1 MKIVDYHEK
10 HAKTLADM
18 WNESEEGW
26 PGGLTRGTPMTT
38 ERVREDEK
46 KFIRLGSYIV
56 MEKSKAIGYVRVSP
70 YFEEKEAAYVSWL
83 NVIPEYHG
91 KSYGRKLL
99 CRSVECSYDQKMDRL
114 DLHTW
119 PGNIKALPAYKKTG
133 FFWVPKT
140 TVYMQNFIPVI
151 MRFGPVKS
159 YFKKHDWYDTF
170 QRPVELTED
179 KVRVEGMNVFPHKW
193 KEGKDEITV
202 WIDNESR
209 GITGFE
215 NKEMKVFAKLNRQD
229 VLAGMNW
236 KITWKVV
243 NKTRRKMSCSLKA
256 TPPKGVNLK
265 ADKKFEIPARKSKEI
280 SAPLKVSL
288 EAKERHEEEKADSV
302 LTRMKIDNQSFS
314 LRTGLRTKQAIM
326 ISSDPEFISIVP
338 GKEKEV
344 YINLKNN
351 LKRRAKGRIR
361 LKADGLELDKMTA
374 PFTIQKNK
382 PSGITVK
389 VSAKSPRT
397 KSYSIRA
404 WAEFEGRKTKE
415 KIINVRC
422 LGFHGAIS
430 DIEEDRLVMENEE
443 IRLVTRK
450 KGGLISL
457 ADKAL
462 RDPVARNIQFRIG
475 PPFVP
480 SELARLDWKMSAKN
494 EKSSTTGTISVNSQE
509 RKGLKVS
516 MNIRMSSNNL
526 IQIEPVLE
534 NRSRKKITGQTQ
546 YTCLYWMGKD
556 AVTIPSKHGIIHEE
570 VIDDDFPDWMGD
582 VPSRDYFGENWVH
595 MGNPESGLGLIW
607 DRESVDEI
615 ELSARGVAL
624 TSGALEIKPGEKREL
639 PPLNFVVA
647 TPDWKSVRKWWL
659 RLSEGQIE
667 LEKDPIEQKVFE
679 VGTVPKRVIVED
691 RGRFK
696 FRIRNIRNKRVDASI
711 NLTFPKTLKASRN
724 KFEAKGLCLENPL
737 EENMVL
743 DARKASPAVYFAK
756 TRISTPIWDDITE
769 LPIVVMGSPG
779 SVSVRQRKGRY
790 FVDNGF
796 LTLAIAPDFAGSLT
810 SLKADGI
817 EHLLSAYP
825 KPDQLSWM
833 RPWYGGIRPTALK
846 DAWFGQLYEERFEG
860 RKVTRG
866 VWKGARA
873 TTDVKKYEKLRGLRI
888 STEYLTRPNS
898 NIVAVLQDFTNTGK
912 SSLYFEGGYHGFFQ
926 VGGSKNNTAYFGRSG
941 WRFRKYGKYSAFSIS
956 DNRTIVISNPRK
968 RTSISTVS
976 SSPDFNLHM
985 FDLAKHGKHI
995 VAYSMCH
1002 LKPKET
1008 KRFVNYI
1015 VLSTTPKE
1023 AKNYQVLSDYVDK
1036 DFS

>member
-10 HAKTLADM
+10 FAKTLADM

-38 ERVREDEK
+38 QRVREDEK

-70 YFEEKEAAYVSWL
+70 YHEEKEAAYVSWL

-99 CRSVECSYDQKMDRL
+99 CRSVECSCDHKLDRL

-133 FFWVPKT
+133 FFWVPKS
-140 TVYMQNFIPVI
+140 TVYMQNFIPMI

-159 YFKKHDWYDTF
+159 YFKKHDWYHTF
-170 QRPVELTED
+170 QRPIELTED
-179 KVRVEGMNVFPHKW
+179 KVTVEGMNVFPHKW

-215 NKEMKVFAKLNRQD
+215 NKEMKVYAKLNRHD

-243 NKTRRKMSCSLKA
+243 NKTKRKMSCSLKA
-256 TPPKGVNLK
+256 TPPKGVSLR
-265 ADKKFEIPARKSKEI
+265 AEKKIEIPAGKSKEI
-280 SAPLKVSL
+280 STPLKVSL
-288 EAKERHEEEKADSV
+288 EAKERDEEEKADSV
-302 LTRMKIDNQSFS
+302 LTRMKINNQSFS

-326 ISSDPEFISIVP
+326 ISTDPEFISIIP

-351 LKRRAKGRIR
+351 LKRRTKGRIR
-361 LKADGLELDKMTA
+361 LKADGLELDKTTA

-382 PSGITVK
+382 PSGITVR
-389 VSAKSPRT
+389 VRAKSART
-397 KSYSIRA
+397 KNYSIKA
-404 WAEFEGRKTKE
+404 WAEFEGHRTKQ
-415 KIINVRC
+415 KSINVRC
-422 LGFHGAIS
+422 LDFHGAIS

-443 IRLVTRK
+443 IRLVARK

-457 ADKAL
+457 ADKAS
-462 RDPVARNIQFRIG
+462 RDAMARNIQFRIG

-494 EKSSTTGTISVNSQE
+494 ERSSTTGTISVVSQE
-509 RKGLKVS
+509 RKGLKVTL
-516 MNIRMSSNNL
+516 NIRMSSNNL
-526 IQIEPVLE
+526 VQIVPVLE
-534 NRSRKKITGQTQ
+534 NRSRRKIAGKTQ
-546 YTCLYWMGKD
+546 NTCFYWMGKD
-556 AVTIPSKHGIIHEE
+556 AVTIPTRHGIIHEE

-582 VPSRDYFGENWVH
+582 VPNKGYFGENWVH

-607 DRESVDEI
+607 DRGWVDEI

-624 TSGALEIKPGEKREL
+624 TSDAIEIKPGEKREL

-647 TPDWKSVRKWWL
+647 TYDWKTVRKWWL

-667 LEKDPIEQKVFE
+667 LEKGPDTQRVFE
-679 VGTVPKRVIVED
+679 VGTIPKHVVLED
-691 RGRFK
+691 KTEFK
-696 FRIRNIRNKRVDASI
+696 FRIRNLRNKRVDADV
-711 NLTFPKTLKASRN
+711 NLGFPKSLKASRT
-724 KFEAKGLCLENPL
+724 KFQAKKLSLENPL
-737 EENMVL
+737 EESITI
-743 DARKASPAVYFAK
+743 DGRKANLGVHFAK
-756 TRISTPIWDDITE
+756 VKVSTPVYDYLEE
-769 LPIVVMGSPG
+769 LPIVVIGRPG
-779 SVSVRQRKGRY
+779 SVSVRQKKGRY
-790 FVDNGF
+790 LVDNGF
-796 LTLAIAPDFAGSLT
+796 LTLTVAPDFAGSLT
-810 SLKADGI
+810 SLKADGV

-846 DAWFGQLYEERFEG
+846 DAWFGQLYDERFEG
-860 RKVTRG
+860 KKVTRG
-866 VWKGARA
+866 PWKGVG
-873 TTDVKKYEKLRGLRI
+873 TTTSVRKYEKLRGLRI
-888 STEYLTRPNS
+888 STEYMTRPNS
-898 NIVAVLQDFTNTGK
+898 NVVAVLQDFTNTGR
-912 SSLYFEGGYHGFFQ
+912 SSLYFEGGCHVYFQ
-926 VGGSKNNTAYFGRSG
+926 VGGSKNNIAHFGRSG
-941 WRFRKYGKYSAFSIS
+941 WRLRKYSKNTAFSIS
-956 DNRTIVISNPRK
+956 DNQAIVVSNPRK
-968 RTSISTVS
+968 SPSASCHHLQTTDFTCSTLRRTANT
-976 SSPDFNLHM
+976 
-985 FDLAKHGKHI
+985 
-995 VAYSMCH
+995 
-1002 LKPKET
+1002 
-1008 KRFVNYI
+1008 
-1015 VLSTTPKE
+1015 
-1023 AKNYQVLSDYVDK
+1023 
-1036 DFS
+1036 